1 MNTDA
6 VVALGPGIYFGLQML
21 DDLGDRQTQ
30 CDWMWHLG
38 LRLLVKCFESC
49 ANGVSPRAQMGLER
63 FTMLKVTLKCTFVC
77 SEDLVLVHRQI
88 SQIYI
93 QETKKKEGYSPLR
106 LSGMLVV
113 GDLWISVFYLK
124 PGGMSHGDQ
133 RGG

>member
-49 ANGVSPRAQMGLER
+49 ANGASPSAQMGLER
-63 FTMLKVTLKCTFVC
+63 FTMLKVFTLKCTFVC

-93 QETKKKEGYSPLR
+93 YKKQKRKRDTLPSCCQGC
-106 LSGMLVV
+106 
-113 GDLWISVFYLK
+113 
-124 PGGMSHGDQ
+124 
-133 RGG
+133 

>member
-6 VVALGPGIYFGLQML
+6 VLALGPGIYFGLQML

-63 FTMLKVTLKCTFVC
+63 FTMLKATWKCTFVC

-88 SQIYI
+88 SSNIYNK
-93 QETKKKEGYSPLR
+93 QKRKRDTL
-106 LSGMLVV
+106 LSGCQ
-113 GDLWISVFYLK
+113 GC
-124 PGGMSHGDQ
+124 
-133 RGG
+133 